1 MGNFYSY
8 RIICYIIFNR
18 NSLLC
23 ELIVQ
28 KLHISLQQEEENRA
42 ICTEPVIRGLDK
54 PKTLRGFFERDRT
67 RKKQELLKLKDMEK
81 KMILTTG
88 VNEKENI
95 DFTELI
101 SKIGAWASEPVRL
114 LGGYYSSVLERKLSV
129 GQTWRL
135 IEVQLAFFA
144 CIFPAD
150 LSVAVR
156 LLAVA
161 WLGSAA
167 TRCRKAMKK

>member
-1 MGNFYSY
+1 M
-8 RIICYIIFNR
+8 
-18 NSLLC
+18 C

-42 ICTEPVIRGLDK
+42 ICPEPVIRTFGNKPDGLLRERKDK
-54 PKTLRGFFERDRT
+54 VKTEN
-67 RKKQELLKLKDMEK
+67 KKLKDMEK

-88 VNEKENI
+88 VKENENI

-114 LGGYYSSVLERKLSV
+114 LGEYYSSVLERKLSI

-161 WLGSAA
+161 WLGSAV